1 MMGPTDQ
8 QFAPRSGG
16 DLDKRPFTSSLK
28 DAPQAAGTR
37 VLIVED
43 NHDSRVTL
51 EKLLQL
57 HGCEVSTAADGH
69 AGFDAISRMKPD
81 VALVDIGLPD
91 IDGFEVARRVR
102 NELGEL
108 PVRLVAV
115 TGYGREDRAA
125 VFKAGFD
132 AHLVKP
138 IDPKELLRTL
148 MKPK

>member
-1 MMGPTDQ
+1 MAPADQ
-8 QFAPRSGG
+8 QFVTPSGG
-16 DLDKRPFTSSLK
+16 EPNKRPLTSPSK
-28 DAPQAAGTR
+28 EVPQVAGTR

-51 EKLLQL
+51 EKLLRL
-57 HGCEVSTAADGH
+57 YGCEVSTAADGH
-69 AGFDAISRMKPD
+69 GGFDAISKLKPD

-91 IDGFEVARRVR
+91 IDGYEVARRVR
-102 NELGEL
+102 SELTEL

-125 VFKAGFD
+125 VFNAGFN

-138 IDPKELLRTL
+138 FDPKELLQTL
-148 MKPK
+148 IKPK